1 MATGLLVIGGFLSCS
16 RHQACATLDPARHM
30 PVDPEYL
37 REHYASLSDEALLAI
52 DREELV
58 KAAQACYDDELDRR
72 ELASGQG
79 VPRLDAQYAVPRARR
94 HADEKAEVDHE
105 EPGASDRPDWLE
117 EAAEVYS
124 RVDMS
129 ETGPASDV
137 VDARDALEAA
147 GISCYL
153 DLFEIPEEKS
163 EIQKPAHRWR
173 LMVPGN
179 LALHAS
185 SVLERDIFNADFE
198 AEWKTHLETL
208 SDEELRAMTPRSA
221 FCGLFDRVERVT
233 KAYDEEIARRRLR
246 PGS

>member
-1 MATGLLVIGGFLSCS
+1 
-16 RHQACATLDPARHM
+16 M

-52 DREELV
+52 NREELV
-58 KAAQACYDDELDRR
+58 KTAQECYDDELGQR
-72 ELASGQG
+72 ELASGRG
-79 VPRLDAQYAVPRARR
+79 VPRTDGHHSDR
-94 HADEKAEVDHE
+94 EAEVDHE
-105 EPGASDRPDWLE
+105 APGAGDKPDWLE
-117 EAAEVYS
+117 DAAEVYS
-124 RVDMS
+124 RVDLPG
-129 ETGPASDV
+129 TGPTSDV

-153 DLFEIPEEKS
+153 DLFEMPEEKS
-163 EIQKPAHRWR
+163 VSEKPTHRWR

-179 LALHAS
+179 LNLYAT
-185 SVLERDIFNADFE
+185 SVLERDIFNAEFE

-233 KAYDEEIARRRLR
+233 RAYDEEIARRRL
-246 PGS
+246 

>member
-1 MATGLLVIGGFLSCS
+1 
-16 RHQACATLDPARHM
+16 M

-52 DREELV
+52 DRAELV
-58 KAAQACYDDELDRR
+58 KAAQECYDDELGQRG
-72 ELASGQG
+72 LASGRGVRRTEAQHS
-79 VPRLDAQYAVPRARR
+79 VPRPPY
-94 HADEKAEVDHE
+94 HADHE
-105 EPGASDRPDWLE
+105 APGASDIPGWLE

-124 RVDMS
+124 RVDLS
-129 ETGPASDV
+129 GAGPTSDV

-147 GISCYL
+147 GIPCYL

-163 EIQKPAHRWR
+163 EVQKPAHRWR

-179 LALHAS
+179 FNLHAT
-185 SVLERDIFNADFE
+185 SVVERDIFNADFE

-208 SDEELRAMTPRSA
+208 SDEELRAMTPRAA

-233 KAYDEEIARRRLR
+233 KAYEEEIARRGLR
-246 PGS
+246 AESA

>member
-1 MATGLLVIGGFLSCS
+1 
-16 RHQACATLDPARHM
+16 M

-37 REHYASLSDEALLAI
+37 REYFASLSDEALLEI
-52 DREELV
+52 NREELV
-58 KAAQACYDDELDRR
+58 KTAQECYDNELSQR
-72 ELASGQG
+72 ELASGPG
-79 VPRLDAQYAVPRARR
+79 VQRADGQ
-94 HADEKAEVDHE
+94 HDVAGSQHE
-105 EPGASDRPDWLE
+105 APGAGDEPDWLE

-124 RVDMS
+124 RVDVPG
-129 ETGPASDV
+129 TGPTSDV

-163 EIQKPAHRWR
+163 AFQKPTHRWR

-179 LALHAS
+179 LNLHAM
-185 SVLERDIFNADFE
+185 SVLERDIFNAEFE

-208 SDEELRAMTPRSA
+208 SDEELRTMTPRSA

-233 KAYDEEIARRRLR
+233 KAYDEEIARRTLR
-246 PGS
+246 PER

>member
-1 MATGLLVIGGFLSCS
+1 
-16 RHQACATLDPARHM
+16 M

-37 REHYASLSDEALLAI
+37 REYFASLSDEALLEI
-52 DREELV
+52 NREELV
-58 KAAQACYDDELDRR
+58 KTAQECYDNELSQR
-72 ELASGQG
+72 ELTLG
-79 VPRLDAQYAVPRARR
+79 RDVPRADGQ
-94 HADEKAEVDHE
+94 HDVAGWQHE
-105 EPGASDRPDWLE
+105 APGAGDEPDWLE

-124 RVDMS
+124 RVDVPG
-129 ETGPASDV
+129 TGPTSDI

-163 EIQKPAHRWR
+163 VFQKPTHRWR

-179 LALHAS
+179 LNLHAM
-185 SVLERDIFNADFE
+185 SVLERDIFNAEFE

-208 SDEELRAMTPRSA
+208 SDEELGAMTPRLA

-246 PGS
+246 PEREQPPR